1 MNGSPRPWER
11 AGRCA
16 ARCGLLALLVHLAGC
31 GTEAIK
37 VSEAAITDRPD
48 ARVTGWTADE
58 DSRLVFS
65 PEDEAVVIKLR
76 FDFNYRAV
84 YEWYTIEWVAPD
96 GSPYQVVSRR
106 TEFGSHRDLTASLDV
121 RGKMASRMP
130 GLWRVR
136 VWLQGRDDAPDR
148 LLAARL
154 FRILT
159 PEEAGVEGALTRVDA
174 PAPDRPRPLASG
186 APALA
191 AAPPA
196 RPASADASAADPAA
210 PGSGAG
216 VAAADVAGP
225 PPGSAG
231 AGDGE
236 GSLQAPALPPGM
248 LLPPGVG
255 PAALAGLWPS
265 AQQPDV
271 ETPASPGPQ
280 AAASAGA
287 AVQATADATGE
298 TSASAAPAPAAA
310 ATSAAAATPAGGP
323 APGAGVPVAGGTVP
337 GTAATPGDGA
347 APAVAP
353 APAGG
358 AVPGTAAT
366 PDAGVVRSG
375 DATPGG
381 AAAPRGA
388 PPAGTGAAPAPGRP
402 DRVPALR
409 AEAGIASISI
419 EARPAPAQPGRRP
432 WYERFE
438 GCPPLYYPP
447 GPGCVEEAPEE

>member
-1 MNGSPRPWER
+1 MNGSPRPWQR

-16 ARCGLLALLVHLAGC
+16 AGCGLLALLVHLAGC

-58 DSRLVFS
+58 ESRLVFS

-196 RPASADASAADPAA
+196 RPASPDASAADPAA
-210 PGSGAG
+210 DPAVPGSGAG

-231 AGDGE
+231 DGDGE
-236 GSLQAPALPPGM
+236 GSPQAPALPPGV

-255 PAALAGLWPS
+255 PAALAGLWS
-265 AQQPDV
+265 SSQQPDGA
-271 ETPASPGPQ
+271 TPASPGPQ
-280 AAASAGA
+280 TAPSAGA
-287 AVQATADATGE
+287 AVQAAEDGTGE
-298 TSASAAPAPAAA
+298 TSASAAAAPAAA
-310 ATSAAAATPAGGP
+310 ATSAAAAT
-323 APGAGVPVAGGTVP
+323 
-337 GTAATPGDGA
+337 
-347 APAVAP
+347 
-353 APAGG
+353 PAGG

-375 DATPGG
+375 RRDGSRDRGDAG
-381 AAAPRGA
+381 
-388 PPAGTGAAPAPGRP
+388 
-402 DRVPALR
+402 
-409 AEAGIASISI
+409 
-419 EARPAPAQPGRRP
+419 
-432 WYERFE
+432 
-438 GCPPLYYPP
+438 
-447 GPGCVEEAPEE
+447 